1 MLERNQ
7 QETSNQV
14 AEGPTCRHHWIIEA
28 PNGATSSGRCRVCGM
43 VRDFSNAGE
52 TIWEHR
58 GMNANAS
65 GPRKGARE
73 AVKS

>member
-1 MLERNQ
+1 MSERNE
-7 QETSNQV
+7 QETSN
-14 AEGPTCRHHWIIEA
+14 ETDGPTCRHHWIIEA
-28 PNGATSSGRCRVCGM
+28 PNGATSRGACRVCGM

-73 AVKS
+73 VVKS